1 MLTGFGKTGRRGPVR
16 GRERAL
22 CLPGHGNGAAGC
34 AGMHAATRRA
44 RERWAAQNGVASR
57 CWFRLA
63 ATGGFATA
71 EAAGVSDAHR
81 HRHLRPSKR
90 ACGALAREKG
100 MCTTRQDTRVIS
112 EKSLTKTTLQLTLK
126 LIFTENAHEQCRPS
140 VRRND
145 FGMWGF

>member
-22 CLPGHGNGAAGC
+22 CLPGHDNGAAGC

-71 EAAGVSDAHR
+71 ESAGIGEALR
-81 HRHLRPSKR
+81 HRHLRPSKG
-90 ACGALAREKG
+90 ACGAQVQKERPCAACQGALVIDDKAPTKN
-100 MCTTRQDTRVIS
+100 DTVN
-112 EKSLTKTTLQLTLK
+112 TLK
-126 LIFTENAHEQCRPS
+126 L
-140 VRRND
+140 
-145 FGMWGF
+145 